1 MTCGLAAAGFAVYIA
16 ILSHVAA
23 GELPQNGS
31 IFGGCDSRC
40 HRLPHAKEL
49 ALPVE
54 QVGGGGFFRQL
65 AQQLRFFAFV
75 PACTEAQVGYIKW
88 FA

>member
-1 MTCGLAAAGFAVYIA
+1 VTCGLVAAGFAVYIA
-16 ILSHVAA
+16 NLPHVAA
-23 GELPQNGS
+23 GELPQNGG
-31 IFGGCDSRC
+31 IFGGYGSRR
-40 HRLPHAKEL
+40 HRLPRAKEL

-75 PACTEAQVGYIKW
+75 PPCTEAQVGYIK
-88 FA
+88 